1 MFMTMRTHINNVL
14 SSCYGSL
21 RQIRTI
27 KRSLQVHA
35 LNTLVTSLVCSRL
48 DYCNVVFGG
57 LSACDLQRLQSI
69 LYAAVRLVT
78 NASRRDCITP
88 LLCDCHWL
96 PIKQRIDYKLCMM
109 VKSAVSQRWSQ
120 ICCIQYSRCVVAR
133 IRPVIRCSWSQS
145 HHRCV
150 ALLSIANSRHVYT
163 MTILTNT
170 VRCPVCQHLCHLNLD
185 VL

>member
-27 KRSLQVHA
+27 KRSLPVHA

-69 LYAAVRLVT
+69 LNAAVRLVT

-96 PIKQRIDYKLCMM
+96 PIKQHIDYKLCMM
-109 VKSAVSQRWSQ
+109 VQRCLSEMVSDLLHPVQLVCRRSDQ
-120 ICCIQYSRCVVAR
+120 TSHSLQLVTVSPPLRCVTFNR
-133 IRPVIRCSWSQS
+133 QLKTC
-145 HHRCV
+145 
-150 ALLSIANSRHVYT
+150 LYNDDF
-163 MTILTNT
+163 N
-170 VRCPVCQHLCHLNLD
+170 
-185 VL
+185 